1 MGRSRERRTD
11 NAAMWKAVSACI
23 LKRRHTMK
31 KQRAYALEDS
41 TGSLLMT
48 RGAPRLYIDSWCAN
62 DAAEREARHEGGV
75 IYRIIV
81 VELRK
86 VGNS

>member
-1 MGRSRERRTD
+1 
-11 NAAMWKAVSACI
+11 
-23 LKRRHTMK
+23 
-31 KQRAYALEDS
+31 
-41 TGSLLMT
+41 MT